1 MAEAAGLVATA
12 AVLAPMIADL
22 HAHYPMHL
30 VPQER
35 GSPIES
41 ITATSGRR
49 RFRDVVRARLVGLAS
64 RFGNYPSFD
73 SGPRVTV
80 GSLEAGD
87 ARVALSVLY
96 SFFDEVDL
104 GEPYAAPPEAGYVE
118 DLLMEIDVV
127 EDDISSGHAGSAAVA
142 RSPAELEAAL
152 GAGMVAL
159 VHAVEGGF
167 HLGATP
173 GEVDAAVTR
182 IAARGVAYVILAHLF
197 FRQIAT
203 NAPAL
208 PFLPD
213 RAYRLLFPQ
222 PDEGLTELG
231 RAAVRAMVRER
242 VLVDLSHMSE
252 RSLADTFALLDE
264 LDPGRHVPVLVSH
277 AGYRFGKQ
285 EYMLS
290 EESVRAVAARGGVI
304 GLIFAQHQLLD
315 GLPKVD
321 AKSFEGSVEAF
332 CAHVDRIAEITGDH
346 SNIGIGSDFDGFI
359 KPTLAGL
366 ETEADMGKLE
376 AALRARYGDATAEAI
391 CCGNALRLLRGYWR
405 GASAA

>member
-1 MAEAAGLVATA
+1 
-12 AVLAPMIADL
+12 MIADL

-30 VPQER
+30 VPRER
-35 GSPIES
+35 GSTIGS
-41 ITATSGRR
+41 ITAAAGRR
-49 RFRDVVRARLVGLAS
+49 RLRDIVRAWLVGLAS
-64 RFGNYPSFD
+64 RFANYPSFD

-80 GSLEAGD
+80 GTLEAGD

-104 GEPYAAPPEAGYVE
+104 GEPYAARPEAGYID

-127 EDDISSGHAGSAAVA
+127 EEDISSRHAGSAAVA
-142 RSPAELEAAL
+142 HNPAELDAAL
-152 GAGMVAL
+152 GAGKVAL

-167 HLGATP
+167 HLGGTP
-173 GEVDAAVTR
+173 DEVDQAVTR

-208 PFLPD
+208 PFLSD
-213 RAYRLLFPQ
+213 RMYRYLFPQ

-252 RSLADTFALLDE
+252 RSRADTFALLDE
-264 LDPGRHVPVLVSH
+264 LDPGRQVPVLVSH

-290 EESVRAVAARGGVI
+290 EDSVRAVAARGGVI
-304 GLIFAQHQLLD
+304 GLIFAQYQLLD
-315 GLPKVD
+315 GLKVD
-321 AKSFEGSVEAF
+321 RKSFDGSVEAF
-332 CAHVDRIAEITGDH
+332 CAHVDRIAEIAGDY
-346 SNIGIGSDFDGFI
+346 SNIGIGSDFDGFV

-366 ETEADMGKLE
+366 QTEADMGKLD
-376 AALRARYGDATAEAI
+376 AALRGRYGDATAEAI
-391 CCGNALRLLRGYWR
+391 CCGNALRLLRTYWR
-405 GASAA
+405 GAT